1 MIDRRVRE
9 LQIQS
14 DILPLDTTAL
24 SLKKS
29 GYKGIIIS
37 GGPSSIYDED
47 APSYDPYIF
56 QIGIPILG
64 RYTFLFIIYIL
75 NTLNL
80 CLFKGICYG
89 FHMINKEFGGVVRK
103 ESVREDGQTDIY
115 VENICRLF
123 K

>member
-64 RYTFLFIIYIL
+64 IHTYIQNDSILRFRIIKFSLLHRYMLWFSYD
-75 NTLNL
+75 
-80 CLFKGICYG
+80 K
-89 FHMINKEFGGVVRK
+89 
-103 ESVREDGQTDIY
+103 QTIWW
-115 VENICRLF
+115 
-123 K
+123 